1 MFVDTEPG
9 HLVAQCDSSV
19 EKLLDLNFML
29 TKLLLFKKLIS

>member
-19 EKLLDLNFML
+19 EKLLELNFML
-29 TKLLLFKKLIS
+29 TKMIAI